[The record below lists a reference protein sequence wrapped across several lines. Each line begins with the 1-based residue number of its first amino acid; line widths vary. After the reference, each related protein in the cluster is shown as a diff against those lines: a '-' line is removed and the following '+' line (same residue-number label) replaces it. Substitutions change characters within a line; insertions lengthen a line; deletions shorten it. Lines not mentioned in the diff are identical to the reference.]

1 MGGSESTLSRDVSLK
16 VPLARRCCGCGIT
29 KTVRSYAKDMPC
41 MPASESATLASLM
54 ATCARFG
61 AYWARGPAWFCAA
74 CGIYHELRF
83 TSDEAADEERAR
95 EASAL

>member
-1 MGGSESTLSRDVSLK
+1 MGGRESTLSRDVSLK

-41 MPASESATLASLM
+41 ISSNNTFASLL

-83 TSDEAADEERAR
+83 TSDEAAEESRAR